1 MPVAE
6 KSVAN
11 LIPFR
16 TGYNENRYVKQKGA
30 ISSKTSLEKL
40 LSIEF
45 DFSIDEE
52 KDAVLAGILG
62 KEPRTMTALE
72 LMLIAVYRKAV
83 LTGDAYTANIIL
95 DRLEGKVP
103 NANVNLNI
111 NSEITTDEKLER
123 IRRKKQEILEREEQ
137 NSQNEVE

>member
-11 LIPFR
+11 LIPFKA
-16 TGYNENRYVKQKGA
+16 GYNQNRYVKQKGA

-45 DFSIDEE
+45 EFSVDEE
-52 KDAVLAGILG
+52 KDAILAGVLG
-62 KEPRTMTALE
+62 VEPRTITAME
-72 LMLIAVYRKAV
+72 LMLISVYRKAV

-103 NANVNLNI
+103 NANLNI
-111 NSEITTDEKLER
+111 NISQESTEEKLER

-137 NSQNEVE
+137 KKQSGVQ